1 MKISR
6 PTEKHYDVKSF
17 QHRYIQAVMG
27 DDALQTLKENL
38 VIVEKFFKNIPEN
51 KLHYRY
57 FEGKWTPIE
66 IIGHMIDTERVLC
79 YRALC
84 VARNDKQNLPPFE
97 EDDYVNA
104 TNFEKKSLRSLLLQ
118 YKTQRKSTLLLF
130 KSFSKKELERVGK
143 ANNLPTSAK
152 SLAWVI
158 AGHELHH
165 LTILKERYL

>member
-17 QHRYIQAVMG
+17 QHRYIQAVTG

-38 VIVEKFFKNIPEN
+38 VNVEGFLKKIPDE
-51 KLHYRY
+51 KLHFRY
-57 FEGKWTPIE
+57 FEGKWTPME
-66 IIGHMIDTERVLC
+66 VLGHIIDTERILT

-84 VARNDKQNLPPFE
+84 VARNDKQSLPPFE

-104 TNFEKKSLRSLLLQ
+104 TNFDKKSLRSLLLQ
-118 YKTQRKSTLLLF
+118 YKTQRKSTLLFF
-130 KSFSKKELERVGK
+130 KSFSKRELERVGV
-143 ANNLPTSAK
+143 ANHLPTSAK

-165 LTILKERYL
+165 LSILKERYL